1 MNIVSFDRQPLLR
14 GELLELRPVCS
25 DDLEALF
32 RIAADPLIWEQHPE
46 RNRYQEATF
55 QAFFEEAL
63 ASGGTLVAID
73 RANGSIIGSSRYH
86 GYDAERSVIEIGW
99 SFLARA
105 YWGGRYNGEMKR
117 LMVEHAFRS
126 VQRVIFIIGPENRRS
141 QRAVE
146 KIGSVRAGT
155 TIDELGRNRVIY
167 ELTPERFAR
176 RHISSSRA
184 LLDALSSPDCSRMLP
199 GCRWRRCTLPQ

>member
-1 MNIVSFDRQPLLR
+1 MSFDRQPLLC

-25 DDLEALF
+25 DDFGALF
-32 RIAADPLIWEQHPE
+32 RVAADPLIWEQHPE
-46 RNRYQEATF
+46 RNRYEEATF
-55 QAFFEEAL
+55 RAFFKEAL

-73 RANGSIIGSSRYH
+73 RANGYIIGSSRYH

-146 KIGSVRAGT
+146 KIGGMRAGT
-155 TIDELGRNRVIY
+155 TIDKLGRNRVVY

-176 RHISSSRA
+176 CHIAS
-184 LLDALSSPDCSRMLP
+184 
-199 GCRWRRCTLPQ
+199 